1 VDHPFHC
8 PGCAGDFGHSG
19 VMHSVLNLPFD
30 KPFFQWSACKFHC
43 FLNFFHPWRS
53 VDPDQMAK
61 WLALVVSGFQL
72 EVDGLRLLQ
81 GFGYSRGLEYACLH
95 RPLYSSAPSSC
106 SKLYKFIQGLCG
118 VSLLRGYLISPCSRA
133 HTST

>member
-1 VDHPFHC
+1 MDHPFHC

-43 FLNFFHPWRS
+43 FLPFFHPWRS

-81 GFGYSRGLEYACLH
+81 GFGYSRVEA
-95 RPLYSSAPSSC
+95 
-106 SKLYKFIQGLCG
+106 F
-118 VSLLRGYLISPCSRA
+118 
-133 HTST
+133 